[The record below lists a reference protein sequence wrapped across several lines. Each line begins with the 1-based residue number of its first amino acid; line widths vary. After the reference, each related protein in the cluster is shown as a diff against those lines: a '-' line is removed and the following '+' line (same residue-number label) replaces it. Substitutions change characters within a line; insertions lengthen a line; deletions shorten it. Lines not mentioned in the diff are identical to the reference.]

1 MPMFVNGTG
10 SPFPTG
16 TNPVSNAT
24 ADLNGDGHLD
34 LLTTNYISDNVSVL
48 FGNGSGGFT
57 AGTPVPV
64 VNGPREVEAG
74 DLDGD
79 GDIDFIVSNYAGN
92 SISVLR
98 NNGTTAMAPSRP
110 LRPSRSGL
118 CQEALRWGTSTAMA
132 ISTS

>member
-1 MPMFVNGTG
+1 MCFMRRRWWQAPSDGGGFRWEVASMFSNATG

-34 LLTTNYISDNVSVL
+34 LLFTNYISDNVSVL
-48 FGNGSGGFT
+48 FGNGSGVFT

-79 GDIDFIVSNYAGN
+79 GDIDFIASNYSG
-92 SISVLR
+92 SSVSVMR
-98 NNGTTAMAPSRP
+98 NN
-110 LRPSRSGL
+110 
-118 CQEALRWGTSTAMA
+118 
-132 ISTS
+132 